1 MAKEFKKFI
10 NELVN
15 NISLYNKDLLKLEEY
30 ERLKINQNQFSE
42 AYQDIKKKFDDLK
55 EKKASFY
62 FDIDDIYKLSI
73 ENNYFYFDC
82 PLQVYQNHF
91 DNRFL
96 EFKENSIDADLLDFI
111 KYEIEVFNNPEP
123 NRILKEVP
131 VNFIS
136 ATVNYSDLFSA
147 NFNNYEI
154 SFNKKINFL
163 SEKAK
168 QFGYKVSIEKGSSF
182 YNEYTELTI
191 SERDAVYLTP
201 IPKEELQQVI
211 QEKQNQLTANQI
223 VLLLQE
229 IGFFTHPKIEDASKV
244 KQAEL
249 ISSITG
255 LHQKNIKTN
264 IQKLDKS
271 VSGNGAN
278 YQKDIDKINKILDD
292 LI

>member
-1 MAKEFKKFI
+1 MEFKKFI
-10 NELVN
+10 NKLIK
-15 NISLYNKDLLKLEEY
+15 NISDYQSLVSKLNDIEEKNILSNEFNEKYESLKNKIEDL
-30 ERLKINQNQFSE
+30 SE
-42 AYQDIKKKFDDLK
+42 L
-55 EKKASFY
+55 KASFF

-111 KYEIEVFNNPEP
+111 KYEIEIFNNPEQ
-123 NRILKEVP
+123 NRILKKIP
-131 VNFIS
+131 VNFMS
-136 ATVNYSDLFSA
+136 STVNYSDLFSA

-168 QFGYKVSIEKGSSF
+168 QFGYKVSIEEGGSF
-182 YNEYTELTI
+182 YNEYTELTV
-191 SERDAVYLTP
+191 SEGDAVYLTP
-201 IPKEELQQVI
+201 IPKEEIQQDI
-211 QEKQNQLTANQI
+211 QEKQNQLTTNQI

-229 IGFFTHPKIEDASKV
+229 IGFFTHPKIEDATKV
-244 KQAEL
+244 RQAEL
-249 ISSITG
+249 ISLMTS
-255 LHQKNIKTN
+255 LNSKNIKTN
-264 IQKLDKS
+264 IQKLEKPLS
-271 VSGNGAN
+271 VNGAN